1 MTDCGDIIDIIG
13 IVQPTTAG
21 DLQPT
26 TTEISRVDIQIIMDI
41 GYITNNKWDYNGD
54 MMGTMCR
61 ECNEWTYI
69 TPYKDSQTTIWSI
82 INGHS
87 RILNWRYLPYIRPI

>member
-26 TTEISRVDIQIIMDI
+26 RTGISRVDIQITMDI
-41 GYITNNKWDYNGD
+41 GYKTNNKWDYNGD
-54 MMGTMCR
+54 LMGNMCR

-69 TPYKDSQTTIWSI
+69 TPYQDSQTTIWSVT
-82 INGHS
+82 N
-87 RILNWRYLPYIRPI
+87 NKWRFHWKSTTGI